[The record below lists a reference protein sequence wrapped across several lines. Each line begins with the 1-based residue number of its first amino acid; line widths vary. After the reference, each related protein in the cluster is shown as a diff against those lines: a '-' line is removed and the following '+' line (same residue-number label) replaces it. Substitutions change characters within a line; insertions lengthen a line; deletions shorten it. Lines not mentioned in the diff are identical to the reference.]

1 MKKIILGLCFLGLAQ
16 WSSAQVD
23 IGVRIGI
30 NAGLFE
36 LENDNVEGKHIVTT
50 PRSNLIVNMEVD
62 MPFSLEFS
70 FRTGLGFVQ
79 KWSEIDRTKEMQPTD
94 TMWTTLYRMS
104 YLEVPLFL
112 VARAETDAGNFY
124 FGAGPT
130 LSMGVGGQVSISKT
144 TKTAT
149 GTQQDDVQ
157 LIWNGK
163 QGGSKL
169 QDTFN
174 RFSRFDLGLGAIL
187 AYRFPNKGITF
198 TLTYNKGL
206 TDISPYPDIKFKTSY
221 VGLSIGFAM
230 QN

>member
-1 MKKIILGLCFLGLAQ
+1 MKKVILGLCFLGLAQ
-16 WSSAQVD
+16 WGSAQVD
-23 IGVRIGI
+23 LGARIGI

-36 LENDNVEGKHIVTT
+36 LKNGYVEKTDIT
-50 PRSNLIVNMEVD
+50 PRSNLIVNMDVD
-62 MPFSLEFS
+62 MPFSLVFS

-79 KWSEIDRTKEMQPTD
+79 KWSEIDRTKEIAD
-94 TMWTTLYRMS
+94 TMMWTTLYRMS
-104 YLEVPLFL
+104 YLEAPLFL
-112 VARAETDAGNFY
+112 VARAETDGGNFY

-130 LSMGVGGQVSISKT
+130 LSLGVGGQVSISKR
-144 TKTAT
+144 TAT
-149 GTQQDDVQ
+149 GTQLPLEDVQ

-163 QGGSKL
+163 QGGSEP
-169 QDTFN
+169 QETFN

-187 AYRFPNKGITF
+187 AYRLPNKGITF

-206 TDISPYPDIKFKTSY
+206 RDISPYPDITFKTSY